1 VTLDAIARTSVDS
14 EFIFRLGA
22 ETVDYA
28 VIVDAVRTPAGKR
41 GGSLSGWH
49 PAELAAELL
58 VALQA
63 RTGIDPALV
72 DDVIMGCVTQV
83 GPQSTN
89 IARTAVLAAGWPI
102 SVPGTTVD
110 RQCGSSQQAIHFAA
124 QSIMSGVNDV
134 VVAAGV
140 ECMSSVPMFSN
151 APGGDI
157 REVYGEVVQERFGD
171 RESYGLRGLVPQGIS
186 AELICDRWQ
195 LNRTELDEYSLRSH
209 ELAAAARD
217 AGRFD
222 SQVWPVQ
229 VRRRDRDSGAVMVED
244 DRLAVDE
251 CIRSTSREALAGL
264 APAFVPDGR
273 ITAGNSSQIVD
284 GSAAVLLMSATKA
297 AECGLRPR
305 AAVRHMSV
313 VAADPVEMLS
323 APIPATA
330 QVLARA
336 GLTISDIDRY
346 EVNEAFA
353 PVVLAW
359 LHDTKADLDR
369 LNVNGGGISLGH
381 PLGASGAKL
390 MTTLLCELERVGG
403 RYGLQAMCEGGGMAN
418 ATIIE
423 RLG

>member
-1 VTLDAIARTSVDS
+1 MDY
-14 EFIFRLGA
+14 EFIFRFRVVA
-22 ETVDYA
+22 VDEA

-58 VALQA
+58 VALQL
-63 RTGIDPALV
+63 RTGLDPAVV

-89 IARTAVLAAGWPI
+89 IARTAVLAAGWPVG
-102 SVPGTTVD
+102 VPGTTVD
-110 RQCGSSQQAIHFAA
+110 RQCGSSQQAISFAA
-124 QSIMSGVNDV
+124 QSIMAGVNDV
-134 VVAAGV
+134 VVAAGI
-140 ECMSSVPMFSN
+140 ECMSTVPMFSN

-157 REVYGEVVQERFGD
+157 RAVYGEVVQERFGH
-171 RESYGLRGLVPQGIS
+171 RESYGQRGLVPQGIS

-195 LNRTELDEYSLRSH
+195 LSRTELDEYSLRSH
-209 ELAAAARD
+209 QLAAAARD
-217 AGRFD
+217 SGRFD
-222 SQVWPVQ
+222 SQIWPVQ
-229 VRRRDRDSGAVMVED
+229 VRRRDRDSGAVTVEGT
-244 DRLAVDE
+244 RLTADE

-264 APAFVPDGR
+264 APAFVPGGR

-284 GSAAVLLMSATKA
+284 GSAAVLLMSASKA
-297 AECGLRPR
+297 AELKLRPR

-313 VAADPVEMLS
+313 AAADPVEMLS

-330 QVLARA
+330 RVLARA

-359 LHDTKADLDR
+359 LHDTKADQDR

-381 PLGASGAKL
+381 PLGASGARL
-390 MTTLLCELERVGG
+390 MTTLLCELERTGG

>member
-1 VTLDAIARTSVDS
+1 MED
-14 EFIFRLGA
+14 
-22 ETVDYA
+22 A

-49 PAELAAELL
+49 PAELASQLL
-58 VALQA
+58 AALQA
-63 RTGIDPALV
+63 RTGIDPV
-72 DDVIMGCVTQV
+72 VVNDVIMGCVTQV
-83 GPQSTN
+83 GPQGTN
-89 IARTAVLAAGWPI
+89 IARTAVLAAGWPVT
-102 SVPGTTVD
+102 VPGTTVD

-124 QSIMSGVNDV
+124 QSIMAGVNDV
-134 VVAAGV
+134 VVAAGI
-140 ECMSSVPMFSN
+140 ECMSTVPMFSN

-157 REVYGEVVQERFGD
+157 REVYGDVVQSRFGD
-171 RESYGLRGLVPQGIS
+171 RQSYGLNGLVPQGIS

-195 LNRTELDEYSLRSH
+195 LSRAELDEYSLRSQQ
-209 ELAAAARD
+209 LAAAARD
-217 AGRFD
+217 SGRFTGELL
-222 SQVWPVQ
+222 PVQ
-229 VRRRDRDSGAVMVED
+229 VRRRDRDTGDVSVED
-244 DRLAVDE
+244 GLLQADE
-251 CIRSTSREALAGL
+251 CIRETSLPALEGL
-264 APAFVPDGR
+264 KPAFVPQGR

-284 GSAAVLLMSATKA
+284 GAAAVLLMSARRA
-297 AECGLRPR
+297 ADLGLRPR

-313 VAADPVEMLS
+313 VGADPVEMLS

-330 QVLARA
+330 QVLGRA

-359 LHDTKADLDR
+359 LRDTKADLDR

-390 MTTLLCELERVGG
+390 MTTLLNELERSGG
-403 RYGLQAMCEGGGMAN
+403 RYGLQTMCEGGGMAN

>member
-1 VTLDAIARTSVDS
+1 MDY
-14 EFIFRLGA
+14 EFIFRFR
-22 ETVDYA
+22 TVAVDDA

-58 VALQA
+58 VALQV
-63 RTGIDPALV
+63 RTGLDPTVV

-83 GPQSTN
+83 GSQSTN
-89 IARTAVLAAGWPI
+89 IARTAVLAAGWPVG
-102 SVPGTTVD
+102 VPGTTVD
-110 RQCGSSQQAIHFAA
+110 RQCGSSQQAISFAA

-134 VVAAGV
+134 VVAAGI
-140 ECMSSVPMFSN
+140 ECMSTVPMFSN

-157 REVYGEVVQERFGD
+157 REVYGAVVQERFGH
-171 RESYGLRGLVPQGIS
+171 RESYGQRGLVPQGIS

-195 LNRTELDEYSLRSH
+195 LSRTELDEYSLRSH
-209 ELAAAARD
+209 QLAASARD
-217 AGRFD
+217 SGRFD
-222 SQVWPVQ
+222 SQIWPVQ
-229 VRRRDRDSGAVMVED
+229 VRRRDRDSGAVTVED
-244 DRLAVDE
+244 TRLTADE

-264 APAFVPDGR
+264 APAFVPGGR

-284 GSAAVLLMSATKA
+284 GSAAVLLMSARKA
-297 AECGLRPR
+297 AELKLRPR

-313 VAADPVEMLS
+313 AAADPVEMLS

-330 QVLARA
+330 LVLARA

-390 MTTLLCELERVGG
+390 MTTLLCELERAGG
-403 RYGLQAMCEGGGMAN
+403 RYGLQTMCEGGGMAN

>member
-1 VTLDAIARTSVDS
+1 L
-14 EFIFRLGA
+14 
-22 ETVDYA
+22 TVDDA
-28 VIVDAVRTPAGKR
+28 VIVDAVRTPAGR
-41 GGSLSGWH
+41 RWGSLSGWH

-58 VALQA
+58 TALQA
-63 RTGIDPALV
+63 RTGIDPAVV

-89 IARTAVLAAGWPI
+89 IARTAVLAAGWPT

-124 QSIMSGVNDV
+124 QSIMSGTGDV
-134 VVAAGV
+134 VVAAGI
-140 ECMSSVPMFSN
+140 ECMSCVPMFSN

-157 REVYGEVVQERFGD
+157 RAVYGEAVQGRFGD
-171 RESYGLRGLVPQGIS
+171 QESYGLRGLVPQGIS

-195 LNRTELDEYSLRSH
+195 LSRAELDEYSLRSH
-209 ELAAAARD
+209 EVAAAAR
-217 AGRFD
+217 ASGRFD
-222 SQVWPVQ
+222 SQIVRVQ
-229 VRRRDRDSGAVMVED
+229 VRRRDRETGEISVED
-244 DRLAVDE
+244 GSLTADE
-251 CIRSTSREALAGL
+251 CIRNTSREALAGL
-264 APAFVPDGR
+264 APVFVPNGR

-284 GSAAVLLMSATKA
+284 GSAAVLLMSASEA
-297 AECGLRPR
+297 ARLGLRPR

-323 APIPATA
+323 APMPATA
-330 QVLARA
+330 RVLARS
-336 GLTISDIDRY
+336 GLSISDIDRY

-359 LHDTKADLDR
+359 LHDTKADLGR

-381 PLGASGAKL
+381 PLGATGAKL
-390 MTTLLCELERVGG
+390 MATLLCELERIGG
-403 RYGLQAMCEGGGMAN
+403 RYGLQTMCEGGGMAN

-423 RLG
+423 RLD

>member
-1 VTLDAIARTSVDS
+1 M
-14 EFIFRLGA
+14 
-22 ETVDYA
+22 DYA

-58 VALQA
+58 VALQT

-89 IARTAVLAAGWPI
+89 IARTAVLAAGWPV

-134 VVAAGV
+134 VVAAGI
-140 ECMSSVPMFSN
+140 ECMSTVPMFSN

-171 RESYGLRGLVPQGIS
+171 GESYGLRGLVPQGIS

-284 GSAAVLLMSATKA
+284 GSAAVLLMSATRA
-297 AECGLRPR
+297 AEFGLRPR

-336 GLTISDIDRY
+336 GLTISDVDRY

-359 LHDTKADLDR
+359 LHDTKADPDR